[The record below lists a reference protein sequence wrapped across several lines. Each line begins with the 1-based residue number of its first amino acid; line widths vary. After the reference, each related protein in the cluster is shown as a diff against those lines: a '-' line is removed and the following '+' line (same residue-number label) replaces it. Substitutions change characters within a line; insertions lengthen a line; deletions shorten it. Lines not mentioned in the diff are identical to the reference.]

1 MERHTESVSAR
12 VSKGTAREIQRGVD
26 NTDKSQSEIVR
37 ELLQY
42 GFTGKGLED
51 NLRTLLLCNVDAVR
65 KIFDC
70 FQSIEEDN
78 SEAPEHVVSFFKD
91 TLKDSFEQ
99 FQKLKLTGIEELD
112 PDEKRAVLS
121 VKEGIATDE
130 EFEIFLDVAE
140 RELEYDREDE

>member
-12 VSKGTAREIQRGVD
+12 VSTETARRIQKGVD
-26 NTDKSQSEIVR
+26 NTEKSQSEIVR

-51 NLRTLLLCNVDAVR
+51 NLRNMLLYDADAVR
-65 KIFDC
+65 KVFESVV
-70 FQSIEEDN
+70 SIED
-78 SEAPEHVVSFFKD
+78 SPEVPDHITTFFKD
-91 TLKDSFEQ
+91 TIKDSFEQ
-99 FQKLKLTGIEELD
+99 YHRLHVIEMEELD

-130 EFEIFLDVAE
+130 EFEIFLDVAK
-140 RELEYDREDE
+140 RELE